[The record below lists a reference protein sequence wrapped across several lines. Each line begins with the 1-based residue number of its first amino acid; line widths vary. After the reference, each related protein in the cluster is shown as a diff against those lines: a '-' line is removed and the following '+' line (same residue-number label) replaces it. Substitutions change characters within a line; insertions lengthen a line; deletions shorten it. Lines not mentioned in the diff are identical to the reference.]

1 MIVVDANI
9 VIAASTPGHV
19 HHDAAQQIVTDHGG
33 DGMVLHS
40 LTMAEVLVGPA
51 RSGAEKA
58 ARRLLTDA
66 GFRLAP
72 QGDPAPEHLARVRAS
87 TTLKMPDACVLA
99 TAEHLE
105 VAVAT
110 FDRRVAREAGE
121 RGIAVLGEA
130 QLPR

>member
-1 MIVVDANI
+1 MIVVDANV
-9 VIAASTPGHV
+9 VIAASSPGHV
-19 HHDAAQQIVTDHGG
+19 HHEAAQQIVTDHGG
-33 DGMVLHS
+33 EGMVLHS

-51 RSGAEKA
+51 RGGAEA
-58 ARRLLTDA
+58 VARGLLADA

-72 QGDPAPEHLARVRAS
+72 QGDPSPEHLARVRAS

-99 TAEHLE
+99 TAEHLQ
-105 VAVAT
+105 VALAT

>member
-1 MIVVDANI
+1 VIVVDANV
-9 VIAASTPGHV
+9 VIAASTPGHI
-19 HHDAAQQIVTDHGG
+19 HHDAAQQIVADHGG
-33 DGMVLHS
+33 EGMVLHS
-40 LTMAEVLVGPA
+40 LTMAEVLVGPG

-58 ARRLLTDA
+58 AHRLLTDA

-99 TAEHLE
+99 TAENLQ
-105 VAVAT
+105 VALAT
-110 FDRRVAREAGE
+110 FNRRVAREAGA
-121 RGIAVLGEA
+121 RGITVLGED